1 MFNLFRVVI
10 LPGLLTSFFLIAS
23 GSAQKDERTDQWLEQ
38 PVADATFQAYLDF
51 FSYNEHLPFELQ
63 IINVEDVDGI
73 KKQHLSFQSTPG
85 VQVFANYYS
94 ALVAPRKD
102 ARSVILLH
110 GGVPRGKESR
120 VIKSLANLL
129 VRDRWSVLAIDMQ
142 YFGERSTDLLTT
154 FTEEDKHER
163 LYNQPSVYLA
173 WVTQTVKD
181 VRRSF
186 DLLVQQMEGDPE
198 RIALIGFSR
207 GAQVGTIVGGAER
220 RLVAVALLHCGHFD
234 RSEHRHLAAAC
245 PANYIGRI
253 APRPLLMI
261 NGTHDNDYFKDT
273 QVQPLQR
280 LAKSPKL
287 IRWADTGHGI
297 INEEDR
303 SVMLQWLRENV
314 K

>member
-1 MFNLFRVVI
+1 MFNFFSVVS
-10 LPGLLTSFFLIAS
+10 LPVLLTSFFLIAL

-51 FSYNEHLPFELQ
+51 FSYDERLPFDMQ
-63 IINVEDVDGI
+63 IINVEDADGI

-94 ALVAPRKD
+94 ASVASGQDVP
-102 ARSVILLH
+102 SVILLH
-110 GGVPRGKESR
+110 GGVPNGKDSR
-120 VIKSLANLL
+120 SIKSLATLL
-129 VRDRWSVLAIDMQ
+129 VRDGWSVLAIDMQ

-154 FTEEDKHER
+154 FTEEDKHKR
-163 LYNQPSVYLA
+163 LYNQPSAYLA

-186 DLLVQQMEGDPE
+186 DLLVQQIDRDPKH
-198 RIALIGFSR
+198 IALIGFSR
-207 GAQVGTIVGGAER
+207 GAQVGAIVGGAER
-220 RLVAVALLHCGHFD
+220 RLVAVALLHGGHFD
-234 RSEHRHLAAAC
+234 RSEYRHLAAAC
-245 PANYIGRI
+245 PANYIGHI

-273 QVQPLQR
+273 QVLPLQR

-287 IRWADTGHGI
+287 VRWADTGHGI

-303 SVMLQWLRENV
+303 SVMLQWLREKV